1 MSLELTPEN
10 MQSVFDSNAGKAML
24 LFVYSAQDPESS
36 KLLQSAEPLV
46 PESSP
51 YASLVRID
59 IDAHPEFQQMVV
71 QWGVRSV
78 PSVIVVQKG
87 RISGLLQAEQA
98 TLENIKKVLDQVMPK
113 TDEIEAGEARNALE
127 KGDLKTALLKINE
140 ALAAN
145 DKPEYRLVKAD
156 LEPRNN
162 NLNSAKKL
170 LDGIPLEN
178 QDSYYQKLKSA
189 LDLAGKAAKSP
200 DVEKLEE
207 EYAKDPS
214 DKGTAKKLAV
224 KYNEAGEK
232 VKALD
237 LLFSI
242 LRKDLA
248 FEDTKKLY
256 LDILAT
262 MEGDPEV
269 SAYRRKL
276 YTLMY

>member
-1 MSLELTPEN
+1 

-156 LEPRNN
+156 IELRNN

-214 DKGTAKKLAV
+214 DKGTAKKLAAAAA
-224 KYNEAGEK
+224 K
-232 VKALD
+232 
-237 LLFSI
+237 
-242 LRKDLA
+242 
-248 FEDTKKLY
+248 
-256 LDILAT
+256 
-262 MEGDPEV
+262 
-269 SAYRRKL
+269 
-276 YTLMY
+276 